1 MKLILI
7 LLSETLFGFGL
18 SIFGMLD
25 PSKIQT
31 FLNITENHFYE
42 IAETFRNKDI
52 WSLEKGKWKIKN
64 FPIADWC
71 W

>member
-31 FLNITENHFYE
+31 FLNITQNGDPYLAFVMFGGILTASIGYYF
-42 IAETFRNKDI
+42 ILK
-52 WSLEKGKWKIKN
+52 SSSPL
-64 FPIADWC
+64 
-71 W
+71 